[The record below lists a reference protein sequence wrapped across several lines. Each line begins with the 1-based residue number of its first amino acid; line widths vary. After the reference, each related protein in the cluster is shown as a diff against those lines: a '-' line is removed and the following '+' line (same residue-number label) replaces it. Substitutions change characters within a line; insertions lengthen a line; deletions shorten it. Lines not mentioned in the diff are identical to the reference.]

1 MHAPSGAL
9 SSTMVAL
16 SNTLA
21 ASGFSIL
28 TRNKYYMV
36 YVLSMCDMN
45 KIGCAAIACQ
55 ICTGCLTCTLCF
67 SGSGSDSG

>member
-1 MHAPSGAL
+1 MYAPSGAL

-36 YVLSMCDMN
+36 YVISMCDMN
-45 KIGCAAIACQ
+45 KIGCAV
-55 ICTGCLTCTLCF
+55 ICMPNMYRLLGMHF
-67 SGSGSDSG
+67 VFY